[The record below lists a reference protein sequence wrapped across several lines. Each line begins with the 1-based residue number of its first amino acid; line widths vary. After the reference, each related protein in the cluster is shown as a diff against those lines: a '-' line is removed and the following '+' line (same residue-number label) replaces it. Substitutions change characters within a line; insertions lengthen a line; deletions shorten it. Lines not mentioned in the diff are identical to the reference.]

1 MDEDGPETNCL
12 ESCNRAS
19 ATDAPN
25 SWLRALQESSF
36 LNAVGIHSSQQ
47 YSTVRLAIS

>member
-1 MDEDGPETNCL
+1 MDEDGPETKCL

-25 SWLRALQESSF
+25 SWFRALQESSF
-36 LNAVGIHSSQQ
+36 FKCCSDTRLTAV
-47 YSTVRLAIS
+47 